1 MPKNNEIFFLKKNQ
15 VMVISF
21 KKMLLP
27 DVRCLDEILIL
38 LSLEILRDN
47 RGIAKS
53 VENNR
58 ISMQKKVPKNY
69 ISLQSHIFTTIHLQ
83 MFPEMCASQ

>member
-1 MPKNNEIFFLKKNQ
+1 MPKNNDLFFFEKNQ
-15 VMVISF
+15 LMVISF

-47 RGIAKS
+47 RGIATS

-58 ISMQKKVPKNY
+58 ISMQKSSDKFIFVPNPIY
-69 ISLQSHIFTTIHLQ
+69 LLL
-83 MFPEMCASQ
+83 